1 MRFTSLTLF
10 VAPFI
15 TAVVGVAINPNND
28 TCIPLGGTCDSLE
41 VCCPGWVC
49 HYGPTAVVGL
59 CDVSFRLISSPQF
72 AVMIWTFLNSYLLG
86 PIEIQECA

>member
-15 TAVVGVAINPNND
+15 TAVVGVAINPNNAGLGSLQKKD
-28 TCIPLGGTCDSLE
+28 TCVPLGGTCDSLE

-59 CDVSFRLISSPQF
+59 CDPPI
-72 AVMIWTFLNSYLLG
+72 G
-86 PIEIQECA
+86 PD